1 MSQIDEALKRAAA
14 AGEVPADGHVAA
26 APGPRM
32 FEIESR
38 ILDRFA
44 RETAPGLQES
54 SHRQPPQPRVEP
66 PPVISRRA
74 PSRTLPPSV
83 EGKLVLSRDMPQVTL
98 EQYRR
103 LGAALH
109 ELQTQHGLNT
119 LAVTSALPREGKT
132 LTITNL
138 ALTLSESYHRR
149 VLLID
154 ADLRRPSIHGVLGIP
169 NGAGFADVER
179 SGDGTLPLVE
189 LSTRLSVLTAGKA
202 GASPMAQL
210 TSDRARAII
219 RDASARFDW
228 VLLDAPPVGLLPDA
242 QLIARLSESVLFVI
256 AAGSTPYHLV
266 QRSIAELGAERI
278 VGTVLNRV
286 QARTLPVSDYY
297 QGYYGADAAR

>member
-1 MSQIDEALKRAAA
+1 MSQIDDALRRAAA
-14 AGEVPADGHVAA
+14 AA
-26 APGPRM
+26 APGGGYDAVAPEPRTYAADAA
-32 FEIESR
+32 

-44 RETAPGLQES
+44 RETPAAFEES
-54 SHRQPPQPRVEP
+54 PKP
-66 PPVISRRA
+66 PPSRVVAVPHAVRRA
-74 PSRTLPPSV
+74 PVRTLPPSL
-83 EGKLVLSRDMPQVTL
+83 EGKLVVSRDIPQVTV

-109 ELQTQHGLNT
+109 ELQAQHGLNT
-119 LAVTSALPREGKT
+119 LAVTSALPREGKS

-138 ALTLSESYHRR
+138 ALTLSESFHYR

-154 ADLRRPSIHGVLGIP
+154 ADLRRPSIHELLGIP

-179 SGDGTLPLVE
+179 SGDMTLPLVE
-189 LSTRLSVLTAGKA
+189 ISPRLSVLTAGKA

-210 TSDRARAII
+210 TSDRARAIVKG
-219 RDASARFDW
+219 ASARFDW

-266 QRSIAELGAERI
+266 QRGIADLGADRI

-297 QGYYGADAAR
+297 QGYYEADASRYR